1 MNMWLIISQIAL
13 WILVIV
19 QIMLMISFM
28 KMVGEFLA
36 RFRVANNKIEELTL
50 SVGQNAPLFREKDHL
65 NRIIR
70 LADHPTEYTLLVFA
84 KTSCSVCHEVL
95 KKLSIYEHNER
106 VRVIVNFS
114 DKASTNNSHENT
126 NISYVYSVDL
136 VESYFIKKVPSII
149 LINKDNIIE
158 GIYNISTFDKLKVD
172 IQNNKLKRIN

>member
-13 WILVIV
+13 WLIVII
-19 QIMLMISFM
+19 QLILMISFM
-28 KMVGEFLA
+28 KMVSEFLA

-70 LADHPTEYTLLVFA
+70 LVDHPTEYTVLIFA

-95 KKLSIYEHNER
+95 NKLSIYEDNER

-114 DKASTNNSHENT
+114 DKASTNNSHKNT
-126 NISYVYSVDL
+126 NISYVHSVDL
-136 VESYFIKKVPSII
+136 GESFY
-149 LINKDNIIE
+149 
-158 GIYNISTFDKLKVD
+158 
-172 IQNNKLKRIN
+172 